1 MSNHEQSALS
11 QPTST
16 VRNTVVRGK
25 EPTPQDRDGPASN
38 AALQEYCDKNY
49 NQLLPIIAEKFNKK
63 KERNEK
69 LKEVKARLNFEGCS
83 GTSRNIK
90 GVPECMR
97 IFEFIHGIT
106 NPKIVKRLHDKI
118 PKTVDEMLRVAMSFL
133 RVEVAAS
140 NHEWKKSFPPWKQ
153 QEDKRKF
160 KAPPPMTTPVEKWN
174 HAKFYEFHGEVG
186 HNTDENMHLKK
197 QIEEMLKERVA
208 RQSITQIFS
217 PNPEILF
224 PPLGEDE
231 GTKGPMIIKAEIGGH
246 CIHRMYVDGGSASEI
261 LYEHCFNRLC
271 PDIKNQLVPANTPLI
286 RFNGEII
293 WLVGHIQL
301 LVKIRD
307 EERSTSASM
316 NFVVVRSPSL
326 YNGIIKRPG
335 VRKLQAVRSTA
346 HGMLK
351 LLVKGGVTTLKSS
364 RMVPLEY
371 AMVSRPEGN
380 ISITKQTTKE
390 RIKVAINPEYQKQT
404 IMIGFTLTEEGRNK
418 WCNLLQRNLD
428 ISFWKPTDMTGVPRH
443 IVEHRLNVQEG
454 CSPVRQKK
462 RGQAADRN
470 HVIKEDVG
478 KFMEAG
484 IMKEVLLGFLI

>member
-1 MSNHEQSALS
+1 MEDFM
-11 QPTST
+11 
-16 VRNTVVRGK
+16 K
-25 EPTPQDRDGPASN
+25 M
-38 AALQEYCDKNY
+38 Y
-49 NQLLPIIAEKFNKK
+49 
-63 KERNEK
+63 K
-69 LKEVKARLNFEGCS
+69 LE
-83 GTSRNIK
+83 SRNVK

-118 PKTVDEMLRVAMSFL
+118 PKIVDEMLRVAMSFL

-153 QEDKRKF
+153 QE
-160 KAPPPMTTPVEKWN
+160 
-174 HAKFYEFHGEVG
+174 G

-208 RQSITQIFS
+208 RQRIIQRFS

-224 PPLGEDE
+224 RPLGEDE

-293 WLVGHIQL
+293 WPVGHIQL

-307 EERSTSASM
+307 EEHSTSASM

-326 YNGIIKRPG
+326 YNGIIERPG

-346 HGMLK
+346 HEMLK

-371 AMVSRPEGN
+371 TMVSRPEGN
-380 ISITKQTTKE
+380 ISVTKQTTKE

-404 IMIGFTLTEEGRNK
+404 IMIGFTLTKEGRNK

-454 CSPVRQKK
+454 CSSVRQKK

-470 HVIKEDVG
+470 HVIMEDVG
-478 KFMEAG
+478 KFVEAR
-484 IMKEVLLGFLI
+484 IMKEVPLGFLI